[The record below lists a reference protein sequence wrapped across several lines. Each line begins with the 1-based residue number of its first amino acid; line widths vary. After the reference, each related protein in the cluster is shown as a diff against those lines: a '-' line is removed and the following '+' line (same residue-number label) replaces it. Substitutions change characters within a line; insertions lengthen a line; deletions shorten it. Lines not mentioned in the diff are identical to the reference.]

1 MNDRMLKL
9 ELELES
15 GYLTTL

>member
-1 MNDRMLKL
+1 L

-15 GYLTTL
+15 NKKLIN

>member
-1 MNDRMLKL
+1 MVNTL

-15 GYLTTL
+15 GYFNDAI